1 MLDDI
6 RGFCMM
12 VVYSLVDTRVAR
24 AVLGSSVIIVM
35 TIASLRLFGGYIN
48 APRPTIYITSP
59 KADVELTDKQV
70 LIKGRVF
77 PGDSVVT
84 VNGQNVVANGDGT
97 FSQVVNLSAGMNIL
111 KFEATFYGRKS
122 GVVQT
127 ATRTLTEEEKAE
139 QTIAL
144 LKEQNKVKSTADQL
158 ALLQKPSIVLG
169 AETTPSPQATSSAS
183 SVDSAEQYQDPAK
196 EMIQSQS
203 EVKNGKENIITGQFK
218 NTTDKTLRWVKIR
231 VEYINTSGTTV
242 DTKVG
247 AITRVDEHLAPG
259 TMVEYTIPAST
270 TTYSTYRL
278 TVAYEAL

>member
-6 RGFCMM
+6 RGFFMM
-12 VVYSLVDTRVAR
+12 VLYSLVDTRVAR
-24 AVLGSSVIIVM
+24 AVLGSSIIIVVSVF
-35 TIASLRLFGGYIN
+35 SLRLFGGYIN

-59 KADVELTDKQV
+59 KADAELTDKQV
-70 LIKGRVF
+70 LVKGRVF

-97 FSQVVNLSAGMNIL
+97 FSQVVNLSAGMNVL

-122 GVVQT
+122 GAIQT
-127 ATRTLTEEEKAE
+127 AMRTLTEEEKAE
-139 QTIAL
+139 QTAAL
-144 LKEQNKVKSTADQL
+144 LKEQNKVKSAADQL
-158 ALLQKPSIVLG
+158 ALLQKPPDVLA
-169 AETTPSPQATSSAS
+169 AETTPPPQATSSAS
-183 SVDSAEQYQDPAK
+183 SADSAEQYK
-196 EMIQSQS
+196 EPLKDMIQSQS
-203 EVKNGKENIITGQFK
+203 IVRNGEENIITGQFK
-218 NTTDKTLRWVKIR
+218 NATDKTLRWVKIR
-231 VEYINTSGTTV
+231 AEYIDTSGTVV

-270 TTYSTYRL
+270 TAYSTYRI